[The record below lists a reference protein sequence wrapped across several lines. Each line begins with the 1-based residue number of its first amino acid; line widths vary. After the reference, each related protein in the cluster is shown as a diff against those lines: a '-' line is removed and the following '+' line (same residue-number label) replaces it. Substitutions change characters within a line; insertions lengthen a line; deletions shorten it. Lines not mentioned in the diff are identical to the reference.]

1 MFPFP
6 HIEFE
11 ARAGVEWQVE
21 EMRGE
26 EGGGVGFAVL
36 GGGEEEEMEGEGAAG
51 RGRREEEEE
60 ERYVLFLINVQCWFA
75 L

>member
-1 MFPFP
+1 
-6 HIEFE
+6 
-11 ARAGVEWQVE
+11 
-21 EMRGE
+21 MRGE

-60 ERYVLFLINVQCWFA
+60 ERYVLFLDQRAMLVCPLSRGVSVRLPFSSSLW